1 LNDGGIYLN
10 YEEKTLEKKHV
21 YQGNFIGVES
31 WRVLLPN
38 GKEATRDVVIHPG
51 ASVVIPMTEDGQIYM
66 VRQFRKPIEQ
76 ISLEIPAGKLDKGE
90 DPLDCAVREL
100 KEETGLETKD
110 IRHLI
115 NIHSAPGFTDEV
127 LYMYVAR
134 DLHQGE
140 SCADEDEFISAEKY
154 PIDTLVEMIVK
165 KEITDAKTIIG
176 VLMADKLVK
185 GEIKI

>member
-1 LNDGGIYLN
+1 MN
-10 YEEKTLEKKHV
+10 YEEKTLSKKQI

-31 WRVLLPN
+31 WSVLLPN

-66 VRQFRKPIEQ
+66 VRQYRKPIDKV
-76 ISLEIPAGKLDKGE
+76 SLEIPAGKLDKGE
-90 DPLDCAVREL
+90 DPLNCAVREL

-110 IRHLI
+110 IKHLI
-115 NIHSAPGFTDEV
+115 NIHSAPGFTNEV

-134 DLHQGE
+134 DLQQGE

-154 PIDTLVEMIVK
+154 PVSTLVDMILK

-176 VLMADKLVK
+176 ILLAEKLIK